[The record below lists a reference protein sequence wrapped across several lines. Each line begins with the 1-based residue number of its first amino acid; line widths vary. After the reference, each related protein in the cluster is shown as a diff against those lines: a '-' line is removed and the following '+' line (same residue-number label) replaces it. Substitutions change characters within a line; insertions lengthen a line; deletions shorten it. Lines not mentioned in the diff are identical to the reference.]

1 MSEKSERRK
10 TRWKRRRSWGW
21 GRVECAGGVLG
32 VSFLGSWVVL
42 K

>member
-1 MSEKSERRK
+1 MSDESKRRK
-10 TRWKRRRSWGW
+10 TRWRRREEFGW
-21 GRVECAGGVLG
+21 GRVECASGVLG

>member
-1 MSEKSERRK
+1 MTRVRGGRRGGGGEEF
-10 TRWKRRRSWGW
+10 GW
-21 GRVECAGGVLG
+21 GRVECASGVLG

>member
-1 MSEKSERRK
+1 MEEDEL
-10 TRWKRRRSWGW
+10 GW